1 MTTHHNQTG
10 EPWRLPDVS
19 RLDRARFV
27 KEARR
32 LRAEQID
39 RLLQAFVHSFV
50 RPFRRADW
58 SRTDARVSGGN
69 VG

>member
-1 MTTHHNQTG
+1 MTTHHAIG
-10 EPWRLPDVS
+10 EPIRLPDIS

-39 RLLQAFVHSFV
+39 RVLLAVGRAH
-50 RPFRRADW
+50 RLWRADLP
-58 SRTDARVSGGN
+58 RTNRQLPSGN
-69 VG
+69 IS

>member
-1 MTTHHNQTG
+1 MTTHHAIG
-10 EPWRLPDVS
+10 EPIRLPDIS

-39 RLLQAFVHSFV
+39 RVLLAVGRGFT
-50 RPFRRADW
+50 RLWPADL
-58 SRTDARVSGGN
+58 SRGNRQLPSGN
-69 VG
+69 IS

>member
-1 MTTHHNQTG
+1 MTTHHAIG
-10 EPWRLPDVS
+10 EPSRLPDIS

-39 RLLQAFVHSFV
+39 RLLLAVGRGFA
-50 RPFRRADW
+50 RLWRADLP
-58 SRTDARVSGGN
+58 RTIRQLPSGN
-69 VG
+69 IS

>member
-10 EPWRLPDVS
+10 EPWRLPDIS

-32 LRAEQID
+32 LRAKQID
-39 RLLQAFVHSFV
+39 CLLQALVRSFA
-50 RPFRRADW
+50 RPFKRADW
-58 SRTDARVSGGN
+58 SRANVRVPGGN